1 MRLAINGMGI
11 AGPTLAYW
19 LRRFG
24 HDPVLFEQS
33 PQLRTGGYL
42 VDFWG
47 LGYELAERM
56 GIISHVLDQAYRM
69 ERMRMVDG
77 DGAEVAGL
85 ELAPV
90 RKQMDGRFV
99 SIARS
104 DLAATIFHACEGVP
118 AHFGAS
124 VVGID
129 PDADGVT
136 ATLSDG
142 TTDRFDLVVG
152 ADGLHSHVRELVFGP
167 ESRFERPLGCHVA
180 AFRVHGYPR
189 RDELTYV
196 SHTVPGRQVARF
208 SLRDDD
214 TLVLLVCRSELM
226 EGEAPPKVLLRRVFG
241 QMAWEVPAILDRMD
255 EADGLY
261 VDRVSQIQLAHWTD
275 GRVALLG
282 DAAACVSLLAGEGT
296 GLAMVEAYV
305 LAGELHRAGGDHARA
320 LQAYEAQL
328 RPFLADKQKAALR
341 LRGFFV
347 PKSRLGL
354 KVRDWAVNLASIS
367 WLTNLVVG
375 SALRDDFVLPNYSAA

>member
-1 MRLAINGMGI
+1 MRIAINGMGI

-24 HDPVLFEQS
+24 HDPVLFEQA

-42 VDFWG
+42 IDFWG

-77 DGAEVAGL
+77 DGVEVAGL
-85 ELAPV
+85 DLATV
-90 RKQMDGRFV
+90 RQQVEGRFV

-104 DLAATIFHACEGVP
+104 DLAATIFRACEGVP
-118 AHFGAS
+118 AHFGVS
-124 VVGID
+124 VVGIR
-129 PDADGVT
+129 PDADGVR

-167 ESRFERPLGCHVA
+167 EARCERPLGCHVA
-180 AFRVHGYPR
+180 AFRIHGYPR

-196 SHTVPGRQVARF
+196 SHTVPGRQVARI
-208 SLRDDD
+208 SLRGDD

-226 EGEAPPKVLLRRVFG
+226 AGDAPPRVLLRRVFG
-241 QMAWEVPAILDRMD
+241 AMRWEVPAILDRMD
-255 EADGLY
+255 EADDLY

-305 LAGELHRAGGDHARA
+305 LAGELHRAGGDYARA

-328 RPFLADKQKAALR
+328 RPTLAAKQKAALR

-347 PKSRLGL
+347 PRTGIGL
-354 KVRDWAVNLASIS
+354 KARDWAVNLASIP
-367 WLTNLVVG
+367 WLTKLVVG
-375 SALRDDFVLPNYSAA
+375 STLRDDFVLPDY